1 MILAFNELLELKG
14 MPLLDLVNI
23 DIVELPVLVSLFLP
37 LKENKNVAIANSSNM
52 AISKFDIY
60 IEKDVLHILT
70 H

>member
-14 MPLLDLVNI
+14 MPLLDLVSI

-37 LKENKNVAIANSSNM
+37 LKENKHIAITNSSNM
-52 AISKFDIY
+52 AICKFNIH
-60 IEKDVLHILT
+60 IEMDVLHSLR